1 MCDRIY
7 AKVLYRDCAYM
18 ARVTVEDCLLKVPN
32 KFELVL
38 LASKR
43 ARDIER
49 GATPSVPKDNDKPTI
64 IALREI
70 AEETI
75 SIDGL
80 REIAKNSILEDED
93 SYTAPS
99 EEIDI
104 ELEEVIIDESDL
116 IDLSEEDDD
125 DEVEDKAEES

>member
-1 MCDRIY
+1 
-7 AKVLYRDCAYM
+7 M

-75 SIDGL
+75 SLEGL
-80 REIAKNSILEDED
+80 KEIAKKS
-93 SYTAPS
+93 
-99 EEIDI
+99 
-104 ELEEVIIDESDL
+104 IIDEDERIYSVH
-116 IDLSEEDDD
+116 SEEDDD
-125 DEVEDKAEES
+125 EEGQEELVIDESELNDLEEESEEADSDLEEDLDGE

>member
-1 MCDRIY
+1 
-7 AKVLYRDCAYM
+7 M
-18 ARVTVEDCLLKVPN
+18 ARVTVEDCLLKVHN

-64 IALREI
+64 LALREI

-75 SIDGL
+75 SLDGL
-80 REIAKNSILEDED
+80 RELTKKSLVEEETPSFSVN
-93 SYTAPS
+93 PS
-99 EEIDI
+99 EEIEEEMLNNMTEENTTIEEDSDDTEEDI
-104 ELEEVIIDESDL
+104 EDISDENMDNN
-116 IDLSEEDDD
+116 
-125 DEVEDKAEES
+125 